1 MGMHKYTPE
10 QQMESM
16 LRRIKRAKRKVSY
29 GIRRVRALEVKL
41 YDMKLRQQQ
50 SEGAPK
56 AMAAGSSE

>member
-41 YDMKLRQQQ
+41 YDMQLRQQ
-50 SEGAPK
+50 SEAAPK
-56 AMAAGSSE
+56 AMAAGSGE

>member
-1 MGMHKYTPE
+1 MGMHKYTQE

-41 YDMKLRQQQ
+41 YDMKIRQQ
-50 SEGAPK
+50 SEAAPK
-56 AMAAGSSE
+56 AMAAGNGE